1 MKKKCFIFIAVIYA
15 FSISAQTYNSTTL
28 VTGLQYPVAFDVASD
43 GRFFIT
49 EKGDESNT
57 ASQKSRIQVYTN
69 NGNLLG
75 TFYDLSDSTVSTL
88 ERGVLG
94 IALDPEFNI
103 NHYVYVYYNHLY
115 NNDERIR
122 IVRFTEASNVGT
134 NPVIIFD
141 LEILVTVFGH
151 VGGNLHFRPSQPDK
165 IYFTIGDLLYSQ
177 TNPTLNYANKI
188 TNPFGKVLRINKDG
202 TIPTD
207 NPFYDNGNPLTTN
220 CDWIWSYGH
229 RNPFD
234 FCFSPVNDSLYCSEN
249 GMFSWDE
256 VNVISKGNF
265 YGWADCEGNYINNS
279 TTVLCN
285 VQNATAPITTWGNPL
300 PAVTG
305 IMVYSG
311 ITWNALNN
319 HLLVADY
326 NNGFIYDCTLGNPP
340 AYNIVTNRIQLGDMT
355 SSGGLTTLKQ
365 SEDGCIYA
373 MNGGYT
379 TNGAIY
385 KICPLNIGFKYLDK
399 IGSISIYPNPVKQ
412 TVNIEMNLT
421 EPKLLVLEFLDV
433 SSQIFS
439 NETIKAEAG
448 KTSFILNLKN
458 VPVGLY
464 FLQLKDTES
473 RQTIGVTKIIVE

>member
-1 MKKKCFIFIAVIYA
+1 
-15 FSISAQTYNSTTL
+15 
-28 VTGLQYPVAFDVASD
+28 
-43 GRFFIT
+43 
-49 EKGDESNT
+49 
-57 ASQKSRIQVYTN
+57 
-69 NGNLLG
+69 
-75 TFYDLSDSTVSTL
+75 
-88 ERGVLG
+88 
-94 IALDPEFNI
+94 
-103 NHYVYVYYNHLY
+103 
-115 NNDERIR
+115 
-122 IVRFTEASNVGT
+122 
-134 NPVIIFD
+134 VIIFD
-141 LEILVTVFGH
+141 LEVFVTIFGH

-165 IYFTIGDLLYSQ
+165 IYFTIGDLLYGQ
-177 TNPTLNYANKI
+177 TDPTLNYANKI
-188 TNPFGKVLRINKDG
+188 TNPFGKVLRINKNG

-265 YGWADCEGNYINNS
+265 YGWPDCEGNYINNS

-285 VQNATAPITTWGNPL
+285 IQNATAPITTWGNPL

-340 AYNIVTNRIQLGDMT
+340 AYNIVTNRIQLGDIT

-365 SEDGCIYA
+365 SNDGCIYA
-373 MNGGYT
+373 MHGGYT

-385 KICPLNIGFKYLDK
+385 KICPTQAGIQEYNSSKLSLM
-399 IGSISIYPNPVKQ
+399 IYPNPSENSVTIEMESFEEKTVYLQ
-412 TVNIEMNLT
+412 LVNIYGRILKEEHLKT
-421 EPKLLVLEFLDV
+421 K
-433 SSQIFS
+433 
-439 NETIKAEAG
+439 TG
-448 KTSFILNLKN
+448 KTIIILDLNQHAMSKGIYFIIVKDAFTNQVLNTK
-458 VPVGLY
+458 
-464 FLQLKDTES
+464 
-473 RQTIGVTKIIVE
+473 KIILE